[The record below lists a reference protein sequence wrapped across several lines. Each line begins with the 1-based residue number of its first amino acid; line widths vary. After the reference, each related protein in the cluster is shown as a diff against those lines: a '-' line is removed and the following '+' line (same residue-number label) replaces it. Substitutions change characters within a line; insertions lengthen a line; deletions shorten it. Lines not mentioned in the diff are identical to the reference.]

1 MLKFPDNFWW
11 GSASSGTQ
19 TEGSENKINKSV
31 WDYWYET
38 EPERFWNN
46 IGPQKVCQTY
56 SKYKEDADL
65 MEKISLNSFRTSIQW
80 SRLIKN
86 FETTEVDQDAVDFYN
101 NYIDAL
107 QAKGIEVVMNLYHF
121 DMPMELQERYGGF
134 ESKKVVDMYV
144 LFAKKAFELFGNKVK
159 YWTTFNEPL
168 VCVEGSYLYEFHY
181 PYKKDMKLAVQVA
194 FNMLLSHAK
203 VVAVYK
209 KMNLGGKIGV
219 ILNLTPVYACD
230 EASPPTEADKESA
243 KWVDIFFNRSFMD
256 PLVAGF
262 FTPRLV
268 SLLKDNDL
276 CPEASVEEKSLILN
290 QRIDFLGLN
299 YYVPRRVQER
309 KNPVLKGEE
318 LMPQAFYEL
327 YNATHRR
334 SNPYRSDDEIYPQ
347 AIYDMAMQVKK
358 DYGNIKWYIAELGI
372 AMNLEAEG
380 EVGKDGIIDDSFRTA
395 IFKEHLVQL
404 HKAIEDGSNCFGV
417 HQWTFIDNWSWL
429 NSFKRRYG
437 FYRLD
442 LNTGKRIMKKNALFF
457 KEMVKNNGFKK

>member
-1 MLKFPDNFWW
+1 MNYLVNI
-11 GSASSGTQ
+11 Q
-19 TEGSENKINKSV
+19 V
-31 WDYWYET
+31 W
-38 EPERFWNN
+38 
-46 IGPQKVCQTY
+46 I
-56 SKYKEDADL
+56 KE
-65 MEKISLNSFRTSIQW
+65 ISL
-80 SRLIKN
+80 
-86 FETTEVDQDAVDFYN
+86 VFYVY
-101 NYIDAL
+101 NY
-107 QAKGIEVVMNLYHF
+107 
-121 DMPMELQERYGGF
+121 
-134 ESKKVVDMYV
+134 
-144 LFAKKAFELFGNKVK
+144 
-159 YWTTFNEPL
+159 
-168 VCVEGSYLYEFHY
+168 
-181 PYKKDMKLAVQVA
+181 
-194 FNMLLSHAK
+194 
-203 VVAVYK
+203 
-209 KMNLGGKIGV
+209 
-219 ILNLTPVYACD
+219 
-230 EASPPTEADKESA
+230 
-243 KWVDIFFNRSFMD
+243 
-256 PLVAGF
+256 
-262 FTPRLV
+262 
-268 SLLKDNDL
+268 
-276 CPEASVEEKSLILN
+276 

>member
-1 MLKFPDNFWW
+1 L
-11 GSASSGTQ
+11 
-19 TEGSENKINKSV
+19 V
-31 WDYWYET
+31 
-38 EPERFWNN
+38 
-46 IGPQKVCQTY
+46 
-56 SKYKEDADL
+56 
-65 MEKISLNSFRTSIQW
+65 
-80 SRLIKN
+80 
-86 FETTEVDQDAVDFYN
+86 FYVY
-101 NYIDAL
+101 NY
-107 QAKGIEVVMNLYHF
+107 
-121 DMPMELQERYGGF
+121 
-134 ESKKVVDMYV
+134 
-144 LFAKKAFELFGNKVK
+144 
-159 YWTTFNEPL
+159 
-168 VCVEGSYLYEFHY
+168 
-181 PYKKDMKLAVQVA
+181 
-194 FNMLLSHAK
+194 
-203 VVAVYK
+203 
-209 KMNLGGKIGV
+209 
-219 ILNLTPVYACD
+219 
-230 EASPPTEADKESA
+230 
-243 KWVDIFFNRSFMD
+243 
-256 PLVAGF
+256 
-262 FTPRLV
+262 
-268 SLLKDNDL
+268 
-276 CPEASVEEKSLILN
+276 

-358 DYGNIKWYIAELGI
+358 DYGNIKCYIAELGI